1 MITIYSEN
9 IEANNTAMPS
19 VVKANELYIKLLGDS
34 STKIRERIRQDLNA
48 IRNID
53 WNKDSQTLEDLVI
66 RKK

>member
-9 IEANNTAMPS
+9 FEAKNTAMPS
-19 VVKANELYIKLLGDS
+19 VAKGNELYIKLLNDS
-34 STKIRERIRQDLNA
+34 SAKIREQIKQDLNA

-53 WNKDSQTLEDLVI
+53 WNKDSQTLKDLVI